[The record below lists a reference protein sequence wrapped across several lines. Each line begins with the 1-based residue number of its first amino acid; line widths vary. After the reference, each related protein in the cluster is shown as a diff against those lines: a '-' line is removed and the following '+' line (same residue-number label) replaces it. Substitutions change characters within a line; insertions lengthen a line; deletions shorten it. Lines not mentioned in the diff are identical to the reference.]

1 MFTGLVQAT
10 ARLTRS
16 EARPFGHRV
25 RFGHALGRFDVGESI
40 SVSGACV
47 TVVDSDEATF
57 AVELTTETL
66 ERTTLALL
74 APGASVNLERSL
86 RVGDRLG
93 GHWVT
98 GHVDAVVEALA
109 VEPQGDAARVRV
121 ALPVAL
127 ARFVAPKGS
136 VALDGVSLTVNAV
149 GADWFE
155 LMLIPHTAKV
165 TTLGALA
172 AGTRLNM
179 EVDLLAR
186 YAVRASEEARA

>member
-1 MFTGLVQAT
+1 MFTGLIQAT
-10 ARLTRS
+10 ARLTHTD
-16 EARPFGHRV
+16 ARPFGREL
-25 RFGHALGRFDVGESI
+25 RFGHPLGELDIGESI

-47 TVVDSDEATF
+47 TVIASDETSFSA
-57 AVELTTETL
+57 ELTSETL
-66 ERTTLALL
+66 ARTTLGEL
-74 APGASVNLERSL
+74 GAGDRVNLERSL

-98 GHVDAVVEALA
+98 GHVDAATRILA
-109 VEPQGDAARVRV
+109 VQSQGDAVKVRV
-121 ALPVAL
+121 ALPAEL

-165 TTLGALA
+165 TTLGALDVGA
-172 AGTRLNM
+172 RLNV

-186 YAVRASEEARA
+186 YVVRSEEAHA